1 MEKHECIL
9 DEVGNLTRWPHCE
22 DTGAQNYNCMIV
34 LEYLNM
40 IIVLYF
46 DNLRLSFISTL
57 RSIDMDT
64 LNLITS
70 SQFDNLSG
78 ISKEIVYP
86 IIECLIFPHDP
97 LSPPRVNKARS
108 RLPVISAH
116 VRGGQNRSFV

>member
-1 MEKHECIL
+1 
-9 DEVGNLTRWPHCE
+9 
-22 DTGAQNYNCMIV
+22 
-34 LEYLNM
+34 M

-46 DNLRLSFISTL
+46 DILSLSLISTL

-70 SQFDNLSG
+70 SQFDNLNG
-78 ISKEIVYP
+78 NSKEIVYP
-86 IIECLIFPHDP
+86 IIESLIFPLDP

-108 RLPVISAH
+108 RLPGISAH